1 MAILGQVHFTIASL
15 LAIAQAAIGLAVAFG
30 AGLSPAEQ
38 HAVIQIVTALAAV
51 LPVGGAIIGHA
62 QINSTSQAA
71 SGGGQAA

>member
-62 QINSTSQAA
+62 QIGTTSSST
-71 SGGGQAA
+71 GGGTAA